1 MPALTAPHRDLKH
14 RILKHRIAPQKPRTD
29 PVTPKGGQD
38 GRGNLRENREDPAP
52 TVGVVG
58 DIIALQTMPI
68 NAQTP
73 HGLCSDVACRVMI
86 KNSPALCRR
95 EPHFYQLARLA
106 TAILVGAVPSVAS
119 APPNSAASRPKN
131 TASNSLKPRSVLQE
145 FLRRGGP
152 KVACPPFP
160 SQHLA
165 PQRALVALHIGPRTR
180 RVALPALPST
190 HLAPAGSSV
199 EETQPEFV
207 RCENLSP
214 ELPKVE
220 PSARVFSR

>member
-1 MPALTAPHRDLKH
+1 MPALTAPR
-14 RILKHRIAPQKPRTD
+14 RAPKHRIAPQKPRTD

-68 NAQTP
+68 DAQSP
-73 HGLCSDVACRVMI
+73 HGLCSDVECRV
-86 KNSPALCRR
+86 
-95 EPHFYQLARLA
+95 
-106 TAILVGAVPSVAS
+106 
-119 APPNSAASRPKN
+119 APRN

-145 FLRRGGP
+145 FLRRGRP

-199 EETQPEFV
+199 EETQPEPIG
-207 RCENLSP
+207 CQHLSP

-220 PSARVFSR
+220 PSACVFSR